1 MVESSASDRFAFAQC
16 SLYESHSITSELP
29 VIREQSRSLPTTRL
43 IGINSGECWCQ
54 SVTTSTLAEPKTVPL
69 GFVKSTTTS
78 LLGLLA
84 IAAVAV
90 TKTEKLAV
98 APGANEDS
106 VTVDAGAA
114 RHWPVEGF
122 VSQMVT

>member
-1 MVESSASDRFAFAQC
+1 MPAKVNSQWLNPRLLIALHSPSALLC
-16 SLYESHSITSELP
+16 ESHSITSELP

-84 IAAVAV
+84 IAA
-90 TKTEKLAV
+90 
-98 APGANEDS
+98 GANEDS